1 MAAQGFYNHY
11 DDPDEFWDEE
21 PLAPRSR
28 STPAP
33 PPPVSPPAAQSPA
46 PPVPQ
51 PSTSESRFSA
61 LGITPPP
68 KSALVDVVVGLDRL
82 PTSIKFGRSWQ
93 NTYEPPQYAKSIM
106 DAYEYGVV
114 ELAARLI
121 EAKTL
126 PPTTVP
132 SLRDATP
139 LLLRTRTYD
148 EFREL
153 YDHLYIERP
162 YTVHGPGF
170 NAHGEPTLTVTATLS
185 KLISITMD
193 PTWAMSIDP
202 TYIAQ
207 DILDCCAQVRAKRPE
222 VVRDVYLDQESTK
235 ELAGR
240 VVEHERYLLRNE
252 S

>member
-1 MAAQGFYNHY
+1 MAKGFYNHY

-21 PLAPRSR
+21 PLAPQSR

-33 PPPVSPPAAQSPA
+33 PPPVTPPPPPSPA
-46 PPVPQ
+46 PQ
-51 PSTSESRFSA
+51 QAPSAPESRFA
-61 LGITPPP
+61 AAGITPPSKP
-68 KSALVDVVVGLDRL
+68 ALVDVVVGLDRL

-106 DAYEYGVV
+106 DAYDYAVV

-121 EAKTL
+121 EARTL
-126 PPTTVP
+126 PPTTIP

-153 YDHLYIERP
+153 YDHLYIEHP
-162 YTVHGPGF
+162 YTVHGPGY

-185 KLISITMD
+185 KLVAIKLD
-193 PTWAMSIDP
+193 PNWAASIDP
-202 TYIAQ
+202 NYIAQ
-207 DILDCCAQVRAKRPE
+207 DILDCCTQVRAKRPE
-222 VVRDVYLDQESTK
+222 VVRDVYLDQESTE